1 MMRSQN
7 GSVKPVKGSVI
18 RLAHIDVISAS
29 SLQKYI
35 QYSVHPL
42 ESLGL
47 RNAVLGGVGMIGIG
61 THAQL

>member
-18 RLAHIDVISAS
+18 RLAHIDVISVS

-35 QYSVHPL
+35 
-42 ESLGL
+42 
-47 RNAVLGGVGMIGIG
+47 RWRVLGGVGVIGIG
-61 THAQL
+61 MDAQL